1 MSNMQ
6 INCYM
11 YRQISVVSI
20 NHGKISHAQFQAGI
34 YVAIGCVNDEEQD
47 EIAHKYY
54 GN

>member
-6 INCYM
+6 VNCNM
-11 YRQISVVSI
+11 YRQISVISI
-20 NHGKISHAQFQAGI
+20 NHGKISQAGI
-34 YVAIGCVNDEEQD
+34 HVAIGCGNDEEQD

>member
-6 INCYM
+6 VNCNM
-11 YRQISVVSI
+11 YRQTFVVSI
-20 NHGKISHAQFQAGI
+20 NHGKISQAQYQAGI
-34 YVAIGCVNDEEQD
+34 HVAIGCGNDEEQD